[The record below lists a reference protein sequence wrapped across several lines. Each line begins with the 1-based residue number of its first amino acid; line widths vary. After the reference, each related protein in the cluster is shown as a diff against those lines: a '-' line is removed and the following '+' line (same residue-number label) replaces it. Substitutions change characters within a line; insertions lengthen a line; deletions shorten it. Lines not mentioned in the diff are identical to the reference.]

1 MNDGRLAINGEKG
14 GRLPLR
20 HRLNECW
27 RGTSNQWRVLPPDQ
41 PPLVLIEHPEFR
53 VLSAKR
59 HLLIGL
65 WNRAD
70 GIPILGGR
78 PASRLSC
85 GSQKAPSPNG
95 SNQFQYFFQ
104 YHWKFY

>member
-41 PPLVLIEHPEFR
+41 PPLVLIRQPEFR
-53 VLSAKR
+53 ALSTKR
-59 HLLIGL
+59 HRLNGL
-65 WNRAD
+65 
-70 GIPILGGR
+70 
-78 PASRLSC
+78 
-85 GSQKAPSPNG
+85 
-95 SNQFQYFFQ
+95 
-104 YHWKFY
+104 